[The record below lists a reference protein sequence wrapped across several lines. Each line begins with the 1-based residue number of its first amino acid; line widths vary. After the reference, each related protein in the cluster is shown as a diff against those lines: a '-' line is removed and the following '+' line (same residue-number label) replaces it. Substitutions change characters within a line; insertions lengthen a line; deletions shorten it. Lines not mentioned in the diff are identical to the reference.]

1 MFKNKKKKKLKEA
14 NTHIT
19 PTPEERVSTVPQNLP
34 PEVQKF
40 VNAIPATSEE
50 PVECVTFKNPSFTY
64 KEDLYQS
71 VMCNDAVLENPYMSE
86 EDPNTLTTYSQP
98 KPTFNDNVLFYSM
111 GQASLDNSLDGVYGP
126 GYEQKAL
133 SVADKN
139 IAEDCIKSKRACVNN
154 AIEGKYNNNASLI
167 LHHAN
172 KICADMLVELVG
184 KDKFGD
190 STADYLFDNLYRSA
204 CPFIAVDDAMYRR
217 KYNEIEAEGA
227 KAVQNKDEVGVAKA
241 LANFEVL
248 YKDFSYQCINS
259 AISAYNN
266 FIGSARRALY
276 NNPNISIYDADN
288 AYKDIEQFASDVFY
302 HHATILLNN
311 FAGIDSIIPIAQ
323 QSYYPEN
330 ITSYPENITSGR
342 RYYGNDYDF

>member
-50 PVECVTFKNPSFTY
+50 PVECVTFNNPSFTY

-126 GYEQKAL
+126 GYEQTAL
-133 SVADKN
+133 SIADKN
-139 IAEDCIKSKRACVNN
+139 IAEDCIISKRTCVTN
-154 AIEGKYNNNASLI
+154 AIEGKYNNNESLI

-190 STADYLFDNLYRSA
+190 SATDYLFDNLYRSA

-259 AISAYNN
+259 AISAYNG
-266 FIGSARRALY
+266 FIGNARRALY

-330 ITSYPENITSGR
+330 ITSGR
-342 RYYGNDYDF
+342 RYYGNSYDF